1 MGCGQIKNGP
11 PFTSTLFE
19 LQPKVILQ
27 QSTPDNASEPFNCQN
42 VYHIEDLNN
51 SILKEKIREV
61 RVKHIHYNSLDLNN
75 EISLIKGKYIGL
87 VSVKDAFFSQCHAQ
101 CIKDFQ
107 ITDGIFIMLL
117 SIYASN
123 PSIIAKLKASQSPPY
138 ISINK
143 ESLRT
148 ESRNIVDAWDN
159 FANKMKELKETYAG
173 IPIVRK
179 RMQQARLTLE
189 NYLVEIDRSD
199 PPRGELVALQINQNL
214 AEEGI
219 SIINKLET
227 ESDKLHEDIK
237 DYVKSKLDK
246 EEVINLGKEAIAL
259 EAYDG
264 NKILHSVIAPKLNK

>member
-1 MGCGQIKNGP
+1 
-11 PFTSTLFE
+11 
-19 LQPKVILQ
+19 
-27 QSTPDNASEPFNCQN
+27 
-42 VYHIEDLNN
+42 
-51 SILKEKIREV
+51 
-61 RVKHIHYNSLDLNN
+61 
-75 EISLIKGKYIGL
+75 
-87 VSVKDAFFSQCHAQ
+87 
-101 CIKDFQ
+101 
-107 ITDGIFIMLL
+107 
-117 SIYASN
+117 
-123 PSIIAKLKASQSPPY
+123 
-138 ISINK
+138 
-143 ESLRT
+143 
-148 ESRNIVDAWDN
+148 
-159 FANKMKELKETYAG
+159 MKELKETYAG

-246 EEVINLGKEAIAL
+246 EEVINLGKEATLL